1 MSGAIDGAGLDSPDA
16 GCVPLLWPPPNFIM
30 HGRNPNSPETAPTT
44 LRDRREVPPA
54 KNGRLMLLLVAAAVV
69 VALAIVVSGG
79 NGDTSEADVLAAGT
93 APVEVIP
100 AASLPALDGADASDP
115 PVGAI
120 AAAVIAEPALEER
133 TVDLDGCTLKV
144 IEITVGDTG
153 DSVECTQKALYAA
166 GFYDG
171 DFTGTFDEATAT
183 AVKGIQ
189 AQRDL
194 YVDGVVGPQT
204 AESLGIWPGDE
215 SFVVR
220 TPAPSPGSM
229 DRLGYELSPVASTG
243 SDAPA
248 LPDDTGQG
256 TGQRIVYS
264 RAEQRVW
271 AIDDDEYVVRS
282 YLVTGSQYANE
293 VPGRHEVYSKSETTT
308 AWNGAADLPLMV
320 RWLDT
325 ERGAIGFHG
334 IPKHRDTGEPYQT
347 TDELGTKLSGG
358 CQRQHLMDARFM
370 WEFSEIGTPVYVV

>member
-1 MSGAIDGAGLDSPDA
+1 
-16 GCVPLLWPPPNFIM
+16 M
-30 HGRNPNSPETAPTT
+30 HGRNPNSAEPTATT
-44 LRDRREVPPA
+44 LRDRREVQPA
-54 KNGRLMLLLVAAAVV
+54 KNGRMMLLLVVAAVV

-79 NGDTSEADVLAAGT
+79 NGDTSDADVLSAGT
-93 APVEVIP
+93 APEDAVT
-100 AASLPALDGADASDP
+100 AASVPTADAALTAA
-115 PVGAI
+115 V
-120 AAAVIAEPALEER
+120 AAAAPAEPIIEER
-133 TVDLDGCTLKV
+133 TVDLDGCTLEV
-144 IEITVGDTG
+144 IEIAVGDTG
-153 DSVECTQKALYAA
+153 ESVECTQKALYAA

-189 AQRDL
+189 AQRSL
-194 YVDGVVGPQT
+194 YVDGVVGAQT

-220 TPAPSPGSM
+220 TPTPSPGSM

-243 SDAPA
+243 SDAPPVPA
-248 LPDDTGQG
+248 ETGQG
-256 TGQRIVYS
+256 TGKRIVYS

-271 AIDDDEYVVRS
+271 AIGDDEYVVRS

-308 AWNGAADLPLMV
+308 AWNGATDLPLMV

>member
-1 MSGAIDGAGLDSPDA
+1 
-16 GCVPLLWPPPNFIM
+16 M
-30 HGRNPNSPETAPTT
+30 HGRNPNSPEPTPTT
-44 LRDRREVPPA
+44 VRDRREVQPA
-54 KNGRLMLLLVAAAVV
+54 KNGRLMLLLVVAAVV
-69 VALAIVVSGG
+69 VALAIVVSGA
-79 NGDTSEADVLAAGT
+79 NGDDSETDVLAAGT
-93 APVEVIP
+93 APVEVVP
-100 AASLPALDGADASDP
+100 AASLPAADAA
-115 PVGAI
+115 GT
-120 AAAVIAEPALEER
+120 AVDAEPAPAIAEPAIEER

-153 DSVECTQKALYAA
+153 ESVECTQKALYAA

-189 AQRDL
+189 AQRGL

-220 TPAPSPGSM
+220 TPAPAPGTM
-229 DRLGYELSPVASTG
+229 DRLGYELSPVASKG
-243 SDAPA
+243 SDAPPVPA
-248 LPDDTGQG
+248 DTGSG
-256 TGQRIVYS
+256 RRIVYS

-271 AIDDDEYVVRS
+271 AIDDDEYVIRS

-293 VPGRHEVYSKSETTT
+293 VPGRHEVYSRSETTT

-334 IPKHRDTGEPYQT
+334 IPNHRDTGEPYQT
-347 TDELGTKLSGG
+347 TAELGTKLSGG

-370 WEFSEIGTPVYVV
+370 WEFGQVGTPVYVV

>member
-1 MSGAIDGAGLDSPDA
+1 
-16 GCVPLLWPPPNFIM
+16 M
-30 HGRNPNSPETAPTT
+30 HGRNPNSPEPTPTT
-44 LRDRREVPPA
+44 LRDRRVVQPA
-54 KNGRLMLLLVAAAVV
+54 KNGRLMLLLVVAAVV

-79 NGDTSEADVLAAGT
+79 NGDGPEPDVLAAGT
-93 APVEVIP
+93 APVEVVP
-100 AASLPALDGADASDP
+100 VASLPDSD
-115 PVGAI
+115 
-120 AAAVIAEPALEER
+120 AAATAAGVVAAAIVEPAIEER

-144 IEITVGDTG
+144 IEITVGNTG
-153 DSVECTQKALYAA
+153 ESVECTQKALYAA

-189 AQRDL
+189 AQRGL

-220 TPAPSPGSM
+220 TPAPSPGTM

-243 SDAPA
+243 SDAPPV
-248 LPDDTGQG
+248 PDDTGQG
-256 TGQRIVYS
+256 TGKRIVYS

-370 WEFSEIGTPVYVV
+370 WEFADIGTPVHVV